1 MPKPPLPPEV
11 DALLRKANPAVI
23 ATVRADGS
31 PHTAVTWYDWD
42 GERLLVNMD
51 ASRLRLKNM
60 RRDPRVSLT
69 VTDGLDWYRQVTILG
84 RVNEIRDDPEFK
96 DIDRL
101 CLRYTRRQFNNRLR
115 ARISALIDPERWYG
129 WEGSSHWPPPR
140 SPSSAPTR

>member
-1 MPKPPLPPEV
+1 VPKPLLPPEA

-23 ATVRADGS
+23 ATLRRDGS
-31 PHTAVTWYDWD
+31 PHTAATWYDWD

-51 ASRLRLKNM
+51 ATRLRLKHM

-69 VTDGLDWYRQVTILG
+69 VMDGTDWYRQLTIFG
-84 RVNEIRDDPEFK
+84 RVVEIRDDPEFK

-115 ARISALIDPERWYG
+115 ARISALIEPESWYG

-140 SPSSAPTR
+140 

>member
-1 MPKPPLPPEV
+1 MPKPPLPPEI

-31 PHTAVTWYDWD
+31 PHTAATWYDWD

-51 ASRLRLKNM
+51 ASRVRLKNM

-69 VTDGLDWYRQVTILG
+69 VMHGPDWYRQVTIFG
-84 RVNEIRDDPEFK
+84 HAVEIRDDPEFK

-101 CLRYTRRQFNNRLR
+101 SLRYTRRQFQNRLR
-115 ARISALIDPERWYG
+115 ARISALIEPDSWYG
-129 WEGSSHWPPPR
+129 WEGSTHWP
-140 SPSSAPTR
+140 S

>member
-11 DALLRKANPAVI
+11 DQLLHKANPAVI
-23 ATVRADGS
+23 ATLRQDGS

-51 ASRLRLKNM
+51 ATRARLKHM

-69 VTDGLDWYRQVTILG
+69 VMDSESWYRQLTIFG
-84 RVNEIRDDPEFK
+84 RVDEIRDDPEFK

-101 CLRYTRRQFNNRLR
+101 SLRYTRRQHHNRLR
-115 ARISALIDPERWYG
+115 ARISALIEPVGWYG
-129 WEGSSHWPPPR
+129 WEGSTPWPPR
-140 SPSSAPTR
+140 D

>member
-1 MPKPPLPPEV
+1 VPKPPLPPEV

-23 ATVRADGS
+23 ATVRPDGS

-60 RRDPRVSLT
+60 RHDPHVSLT
-69 VTDGLDWYRQVTILG
+69 VMDGHDWYRQVTILG
-84 RVNEIRDDPEFK
+84 RVDEIRDDPEFK

-115 ARISALIDPERWYG
+115 ARISALIEPERWYG
-129 WEGSSHWPPPR
+129 WEGSGHWPPR
-140 SPSSAPTR
+140 

>member
-23 ATVRADGS
+23 ATIRADGS
-31 PHTAVTWYDWD
+31 PHTAATWYDWD

-51 ASRLRLKNM
+51 AARLRLKNM

-69 VTDGLDWYRQVTILG
+69 VMLGSDWYRQVTVFG
-84 RVNEIRDDPEFK
+84 HTVEIRDDPEFK

-101 CLRYTRRQFNNRLR
+101 CLRYTRRQFQNRLR
-115 ARISALIDPERWYG
+115 ARISAVIEPDSWYG
-129 WEGSSHWPPPR
+129 WEGSAHWP
-140 SPSSAPTR
+140 

>member
-23 ATVRADGS
+23 ATIRADGS
-31 PHTAVTWYDWD
+31 PHTAATWYDWD

-51 ASRLRLKNM
+51 ATRLRLKNM

-69 VTDGLDWYRQVTILG
+69 VMLGSDWYRQVTVFG
-84 RVNEIRDDPEFK
+84 HTVEIRDDPEFK

-101 CLRYTRRQFNNRLR
+101 CLRYTRRQFQNRLR
-115 ARISALIDPERWYG
+115 ARISAVIEPDSWYG
-129 WEGSSHWPPPR
+129 WEGSAHWP
-140 SPSSAPTR
+140 